1 MHKYLALMKI
11 SFITQKNEV
20 SVLCARLFFLLLLI
34 GIFYQF
40 WHIVAQENQTTNLIN
55 PVDFIWY
62 LLIGGV
68 LQYGRGEG
76 LHYRIE
82 QEVKSGSIAYRML
95 RPISVMWAYFCEAMG
110 TFLFRLP
117 FFFCIGAVFLL
128 MITGGKLPT
137 CILDLPVIF
146 ILMLLSAVFISL
158 CTVFIGLSTLLMQD
172 SLPMFWF
179 IQKAEYIL
187 GGLFFPLSFYP
198 EWLQKIAFATPF
210 GWVNYG
216 VARLIYDYSFIKA
229 VDTALHILFWI
240 MFMIAV
246 NTLFYR
252 LLVRRMAIN
261 GG

>member
-1 MHKYLALMKI
+1 MNKYVALMKI
-11 SFITQKNEV
+11 FFQAQKNELF
-20 SVLCARLFFLLLLI
+20 VLCARVFFLLLLI
-34 GIFYQF
+34 CIFYQF
-40 WHIVAQENQTTNLIN
+40 WHVTEQGNRTENFVN

-62 LLIGGV
+62 LLIGCV

-82 QEVKSGSIAYRML
+82 QEVKSGSIAYRLL
-95 RPISVMWAYFCEAMG
+95 RPVSVIGVYFCEVMG

-117 FFFCIGAVFLL
+117 FLFCIGVIFLFFL
-128 MITGGKLPT
+128 TNGSLPT
-137 CILDLPVIF
+137 CISALPVIF
-146 ILMLLSAVFISL
+146 ALMLLSAVFISL

-172 SLPMFWF
+172 SLPMFWL

-198 EWLQKIAFATPF
+198 EWLRQLALFTPF

-216 VARLIYDYSFIKA
+216 VARLIYDYSLVNA
-229 VDTALHILFWI
+229 VETALHILFWI
-240 MFMIAV
+240 LLMLCI
-246 NTLFYR
+246 NSIFYR
-252 LLVRRMAIN
+252 LLVRRILVH